1 MSALKEMFNIEYFK
15 HLAKHTFS
23 FYPSF
28 NVSQFIAE
36 IEQKIE
42 PLSLNERMRMGCQC
56 LKKQLPK
63 SEAQTISIF
72 NQVIPLMS
80 KGYTNL
86 IFPEYIALFH
96 KDINTALDALAF
108 YTCFGSSEFAVRHFL
123 NLYWEQTFPFL
134 IEWSKS
140 PNEHLRRLA
149 SEASR
154 PHLPWSMKLKKV
166 AEDPNLTFEILNQ
179 LKEDK
184 SLYVKKSVAN
194 HLNDISKN
202 HPEWLIQKISHWDFE
217 HPNTKWIIKHGLR
230 TLIKNGNLETLKLLG
245 IEIKPLEIK
254 KMHLFP
260 KVIEKG
266 SALHFEVEIYNP
278 YDFPMNVIVDYKIH
292 YLKQNKKHS
301 SKVFK
306 WKSFEIEA
314 KSQILIKKK
323 QLFKDFS
330 TRKLVEGLHYF
341 QLQVNG
347 QLFEKIDWTL
357 V

>member
-1 MSALKEMFNIEYFK
+1 MAELKEMFNIPFFK
-15 HLAKHTFS
+15 HLAEQIIS

-28 NVSQFIAE
+28 NASKFINE
-36 IEQKIE
+36 LEQKLE
-42 PLSLNERMRMGCQC
+42 PLSLNERMRLGCHC
-56 LKKQLPK
+56 LHKQLPK

-72 NQVIPLMS
+72 NQVIPLMPR
-80 KGYTNL
+80 GYTNL
-86 IFPEYIALFH
+86 IFPEYIAQFH
-96 KDINTALDALAF
+96 KEIDAALEALAF

-123 NLYWEQTFPFL
+123 INNWEQTFPFL
-134 IEWSKS
+134 IQWTKS

-179 LKEDK
+179 LIEDK

-202 HPEWLIQKISHWDFE
+202 HPEWLIQEISHWDFE

-260 KVIEKG
+260 KVIENG
-266 SALHFEVEIYNP
+266 STLHFEVEIYNP

-292 YLKQNKKHS
+292 YLKQNKKHN

-330 TRKLVEGLHYF
+330 TRKHIEGLHYF